1 MESTPSNENRSLIV
15 TKRTHKRRRIR
26 RRKNT
31 KTENRKRMHTE
42 KNGMDDVDDE
52 ECTHEIENTSEY
64 RIGWKCVFKK

>member
-1 MESTPSNENRSLIV
+1 
-15 TKRTHKRRRIR
+15 
-26 RRKNT
+26 
-31 KTENRKRMHTE
+31 MHTE